1 MKVIGLIGGLTW
13 QATVD
18 YYKIINEQIN
28 AKLGGHH
35 SGKIIIASVD
45 FDEIFALA
53 NANKWNEMAGILS
66 AEAVRLE
73 KAGANLIIICANTA
87 HKIYNEIKSS
97 IKIPVLDII
106 DLTAIKIQEKK
117 FKKVGLLGTRFTMQD
132 GFYHEGMKRFG
143 IEILTPS
150 LEERDEVHRIIFDEL
165 VFNNIK
171 EASRKKYIGVIN
183 NLIESGAQGIVL
195 GCTEIPLLIK
205 QEHVSIPI
213 FDTTVI
219 HALAAVDEALK

>member
-1 MKVIGLIGGLTW
+1 MKTIGLIGGLTW

-18 YYKIINEQIN
+18 YYRIINEQIN
-28 AKLGGHH
+28 ANLGGHH
-35 SGKIIIASVD
+35 SSKMIIASVD
-45 FDEIFALA
+45 FAPIFELA
-53 NANKWNEMAGILS
+53 NSNKWDEMAEILS

-73 KAGANLIIICANTA
+73 KAGANFIIICANTA
-87 HKIYNEIKSS
+87 HKIYNQIKSS
-97 IKIPVLDII
+97 VKIPVLNII

-132 GFYHEGMKRFG
+132 GFYHERMKKYG

-150 LEERDEVHRIIFDEL
+150 LEERNEVHRIIFEEL
-165 VFNNIK
+165 AFNQIK
-171 EASRKKYIGVIN
+171 EESRQKYIGITK

-213 FDTTVI
+213 FDTTAI